1 MVTAEQATPYA
12 QALIASV
19 TINVIVPLVILA
31 LLMLFIWVLLRAA
44 QSKKDFH
51 IEQVFIDPDTGKVT
65 VSRFTILM
73 AFAISTW
80 YLASDAFGQRTPE
93 LFYAY
98 LAAWSNSLTLL
109 TLAQRWNGVLPFA
122 KVPGEPTQ

>member
-1 MVTAEQATPYA
+1 MGQLTVYA

-19 TINVIVPLVILA
+19 TIGVIVPLVILV
-31 LLMLFIWVLLRAA
+31 LMLAGIWRLVILA
-44 QSKKDFH
+44 QRKGDFQVQ
-51 IEQVFIDPDTGKVT
+51 QVFTDPETGKVT

-80 YLASDAFGQRTPE
+80 YLAVDAFAGQKTPE
-93 LFYAY
+93 FFYAY

-109 TLAQRWNGVLPFA
+109 TLAQRWDGALPFA
-122 KVPGEPTQ
+122 KGRAPQ

>member
-1 MVTAEQATPYA
+1 MNVEQATTYA

-19 TINVIVPLVILA
+19 TINVIVPLLILA
-31 LLMLFIWVLLRAA
+31 LLMLFVWVLLRAA
-44 QSKKDFH
+44 QRKADFH
-51 IEQVFIDPDTGKVT
+51 IEQVFMDPETNRVT

-73 AFAISTW
+73 AFVLSSW
-80 YLASDAFGQRTPE
+80 YLATDAFGPRNE
-93 LFYAY
+93 HVLFAY

-122 KVPGEPTQ
+122 KVPGEPQ